1 MSKKILVVDD
11 SAWIRKM
18 IRTHLVNWG
27 YEVKEAEDGNRALE
41 EMGNDNFDLVI
52 CDVVMPQKDGWGVL
66 SEMKSDPKTKDIPFI
81 LLTSKNENSDMF
93 QGYGLGAN
101 YYMTKPFTKT
111 QLLYALKLMFENA
124 PSE

>member
-11 SAWIRKM
+11 SPWIRKM
-18 IRTHLVNWG
+18 IGNHLVNWG
-27 YEVKEAEDGNRALE
+27 YEVKEAEDGNQAIE
-41 EMGNDNFDLVI
+41 KMGNDNFDLVI
-52 CDVVMPQKDGWGVL
+52 CDVIMPQKDGWEVL
-66 SEMKSDPKTKDIPFI
+66 KEVKSDPKTKDIPFI
-81 LLTSKNENSDMF
+81 LLTAKNENSDMF

>member
-11 SAWIRKM
+11 SAWIRKA

-27 YEVKEAEDGNRALE
+27 YEVNEAEDGNQALE
-41 EMGNDNFDLVI
+41 KIGNDNFDLVI
-52 CDVVMPQKDGWGVL
+52 CDVIMPQKDGWEVL
-66 SEMKSDPKTKDIPFI
+66 KEVKSDPKTKDIPFI
-81 LLTSKNENSDMF
+81 LLTAKNENSDMF

>member
-1 MSKKILVVDD
+1 MKVNQALLAVAMILAVTV
-11 SAWIRKM
+11 I
-18 IRTHLVNWG
+18 G
-27 YEVKEAEDGNRALE
+27 EVKGRAAEDGNQALE